1 MQSNYVK
8 KIAALFLLLAVVC
21 SLFSGCSDK
30 APKPEDTIQ
39 ALQKSINSFDVDGI
53 LACIDSEW
61 ASQVEK
67 VLSFT
72 IGDKGMS
79 LGSYITLLKTVMPV
93 LPFVTDGAIDPD
105 KLPEVEFTVLKTD
118 ISNETAVV
126 ALSGILVWGEYTKP
140 FAATVDMVLQNEV
153 WVVSGIR

>member
-1 MQSNYVK
+1 MQSTYFK
-8 KIAALFLLLAVVC
+8 KAAALFLLVAVVC

-53 LACIDSEW
+53 LTCIDSEW

-67 VLSFT
+67 VLSFSV
-72 IGDKGMS
+72 GEKGMS
-79 LGSYITLLKTVMPV
+79 VGSYITLKTIMPV

-105 KLPEVEFTVLKTD
+105 KLLEVEFTVLKTD

-126 ALSGILVWGEYTKP
+126 APSGILVWGEHIKP
-140 FAATVDMVLQNEV
+140 SAATVDMELQNEV
-153 WVVSGIR
+153 CMTRLSY

>member
-1 MQSNYVK
+1 MQSTYFK
-8 KIAALFLLLAVVC
+8 KAAALFLLVAVVC

-67 VLSFT
+67 VLAFSV
-72 IGDKGMS
+72 GEKGMS
-79 LGSYITLLKTVMPV
+79 VGSYITLLKTIMPV

-118 ISNETAVV
+118 ISDETAVV

-140 FAATVDMVLQNEV
+140 FAATVDMEIQNEV
-153 WVVSGIR
+153 WVVCGIR